1 MSWIRAVGTTLASEW
16 KSFHVAAEPGAA
28 AVTRSMPDW
37 VILSNNYW
45 CQIGL
50 WESVQLCTMQ
60 GYAYFES
67 QWVRAVLADLQVA
80 PQMGLQWSGSRR
92 HFLFYADGY
101 HSHKEL
107 ANKTGIGA
115 KQCQSPF
122 LLFCYGYSICV
133 RFYGNKETIPNQ
145 PGERSIRAFRLLTR
159 RYCKGGSLHCT
170 QSGHHMD
177 LVHFSLQ
184 PRPFP
189 EVHNAAQSWCA
200 TAVLPCP
207 WCQASLFPS
216 VHRAVS
222 PCAAGAAACV

>member
-1 MSWIRAVGTTLASEW
+1 MSCVRAVGTTPASEW

-45 CQIGL
+45 CKNGP

-67 QWVRAVLADLQVA
+67 QWFGAVLADLQVA
-80 PQMGLQWSGSRR
+80 PQMGLLGSGSWR
-92 HFLFYADGY
+92 HFLFYADGC
-101 HSHKEL
+101 HSPKEL

-115 KQCQSPF
+115 KQSQSPF
-122 LLFCYGYSICV
+122 LLFCYSYSIRV
-133 RFYGNKETIPNQ
+133 RFYGNKGTIPNQ
-145 PGERSIRAFRLLTR
+145 PGERSISAFRLLTP

-170 QSGHHMD
+170 QSGYHMD
-177 LVHFSLQ
+177 RVHFSLQ

-189 EVHNAAQSWCA
+189 EAHNAA
-200 TAVLPCP
+200 
-207 WCQASLFPS
+207 
-216 VHRAVS
+216 
-222 PCAAGAAACV
+222 